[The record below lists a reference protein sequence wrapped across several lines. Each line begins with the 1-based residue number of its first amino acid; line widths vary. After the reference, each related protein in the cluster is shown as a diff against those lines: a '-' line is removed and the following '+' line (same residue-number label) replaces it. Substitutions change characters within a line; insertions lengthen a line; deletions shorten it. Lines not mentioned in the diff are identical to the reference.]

1 MSDQVKERG
10 FTEAERDEIIS
21 RIQALENTCHGIAN
35 TVDGIAAFCERL
47 AATLDAIGG
56 NPLFAAMLPP
66 EMMAQAGDGS

>member
-1 MSDQVKERG
+1 MSAEQERG
-10 FTEAERDEIIS
+10 FTEMERDEIIT
-21 RIQALENTCHGIAN
+21 RLQAMENTCQGIAN

-66 EMMAQAGDGS
+66 EMITAGETP